1 MGNSVTRN
9 RLRRYMKEDFRLLR
23 PGLKSGKY
31 IFVARV
37 QAAQAPHKALSS
49 EMKYLLRKADLM
61 RPAQEASAQ

>member
-1 MGNSVTRN
+1 
-9 RLRRYMKEDFRLLR
+9 MKEDFRLLR